1 MKRKSAAIITAASV
15 LISTMTVL
23 SSCGTVPAES
33 DGTRSV
39 SESEIELSEDA
50 QGNKEPEILHFV
62 DVFGQEYST
71 EIREDVEKH
80 DYDWKNLTREGER
93 LSYEDEEYTSR
104 FGIDVSHHQGDIDW
118 EKVRA
123 EGVTFAFI
131 RIGYRGYGEEGKI
144 CPDTRALENIREAQA
159 QGIDVGVYFFSQ
171 AVSETEALEEAD
183 FVLSSLGNID
193 LQLPVVYDPES
204 ILDDEARTDDI
215 TGEQFTKNT
224 RVFCDA
230 IREAGYESAIYS
242 NMLWEAYE
250 FDLAQLSDL
259 DIWYADY
266 EEEPQTP
273 YYFTFWQYSNEGTIN
288 GIEGD
293 VDLNLQIYEKTS

>member
-1 MKRKSAAIITAASV
+1 MKRKRAAITAASV
-15 LISTMTVL
+15 LISAMTVL
-23 SSCGTVPAES
+23 ASCGTAPAEA
-33 DGTRSV
+33 DETLSV
-39 SESEIELSEDA
+39 SEAETELSENV
-50 QGNKEPEILHFV
+50 QEKEEPEILHFV
-62 DVFGQEYST
+62 DVYGQEYST

-80 DYDWKNLTREGER
+80 AYDWKNLIREGER
-93 LSYEDEEYTSR
+93 LSYDDEEYTSR

-131 RIGYRGYGEEGKI
+131 RIGYRGYGKEGKI
-144 CPDTRALENIREAQA
+144 CPDTRALENIKEAQA

-171 AVSETEALEEAD
+171 AVSEAEALEEAD
-183 FVLSSLGNID
+183 FVLSSLENID

-204 ILDDEARTDDI
+204 ILDDEARTDNV

-224 RVFCDA
+224 RVFCDTV
-230 IREAGYESAIYS
+230 REAGYEPMIYS

-266 EEEPQTP
+266 EKEPQTP
-273 YYFTFWQYSNEGTIN
+273 YHFTFWQYSNEGTID
-288 GIEGD
+288 GIEGA
-293 VDLNLQIYEKTS
+293 VDLNLQIYEKNS

>member
-1 MKRKSAAIITAASV
+1 MKRKRAAITAASV
-15 LISTMTVL
+15 LVSAMTVL
-23 SSCGTVPAES
+23 ASCGTASTES
-33 DGTRSV
+33 DEALSV
-39 SESEIELSEDA
+39 SEAETEVSENVQEKE
-50 QGNKEPEILHFV
+50 EPEILHFV
-62 DVFGQEYST
+62 DVYGQEYST
-71 EIREDVEKH
+71 EIRKDVEKH
-80 DYDWKNLTREGER
+80 AYDWENLTREGER
-93 LSYEDEEYTSR
+93 LSYDDGEYTSR

-144 CPDTRALENIREAQA
+144 CPDTRALETIKEAQA

-171 AVSETEALEEAD
+171 AVSEAEALEEAE
-183 FVLSSLGNID
+183 FVLSSLENID

-204 ILDDEARTDDI
+204 ILDDEARTDNV

-224 RVFCDA
+224 RVFCGA
-230 IREAGYESAIYS
+230 VREAGYEPMIYS

-273 YYFTFWQYSNEGTIN
+273 YHFTFWQYSNEGTID
-288 GIEGD
+288 GIEGA
-293 VDLNLQIYEKTS
+293 VDLNLQIYEKNS

>member
-1 MKRKSAAIITAASV
+1 MKRKRAAITAASV
-15 LISTMTVL
+15 LISAMTVL
-23 SSCGTVPAES
+23 ASCGTAPAEA
-33 DGTRSV
+33 DGTLSV
-39 SESEIELSEDA
+39 SEAETELSENV
-50 QGNKEPEILHFV
+50 QEKEEPEILHFV
-62 DVFGQEYST
+62 DVYGQEYST

-80 DYDWKNLTREGER
+80 AYDWKNLIREGER
-93 LSYEDEEYTSR
+93 LSYDDEEYTSR

-131 RIGYRGYGEEGKI
+131 RIGYRGYGKEGKI
-144 CPDTRALENIREAQA
+144 CPDTRALENIKEAQA

-171 AVSETEALEEAD
+171 AVSEAEALEEAD
-183 FVLSSLGNID
+183 FVLSSLENID

-204 ILDDEARTDDI
+204 ILDDEARTDNV

-224 RVFCDA
+224 RVFCDTV
-230 IREAGYESAIYS
+230 REAGYEPMIYS

-266 EEEPQTP
+266 EKEPQTP
-273 YYFTFWQYSNEGTIN
+273 YHFTFWQYSNEGTID
-288 GIEGD
+288 GIEGA
-293 VDLNLQIYEKTS
+293 VDLNLQIYEKNS

>member
-1 MKRKSAAIITAASV
+1 MKRKRAAITAASV
-15 LISTMTVL
+15 LISAMTVL
-23 SSCGTVPAES
+23 ASCGTASTES
-33 DGTRSV
+33 DEALSV
-39 SESEIELSEDA
+39 SEAETEVSENVQEA
-50 QGNKEPEILHFV
+50 AEPEILHFV
-62 DVFGQEYST
+62 DVYGQEYST
-71 EIREDVEKH
+71 EIRKDVEKH
-80 DYDWKNLTREGER
+80 AYDWENLTREGER
-93 LSYEDEEYTSR
+93 LSYDDGEYTSR

-144 CPDTRALENIREAQA
+144 CPDTRALENIKEAQA

-171 AVSETEALEEAD
+171 AVSEAEALEEAD
-183 FVLSSLGNID
+183 FVLSSLENID

-204 ILDDEARTDDI
+204 ILDDEARTDNV

-230 IREAGYESAIYS
+230 VREAGYEPMIYS

-273 YYFTFWQYSNEGTIN
+273 YHFTFWQYSNEGTID
-288 GIEGD
+288 GIEGA
-293 VDLNLQIYEKTS
+293 VDLNLQIYEKNS